1 MDNLRKILAILLALH
16 LILGGVS
23 PVFAEFQEE
32 SEPFQ
37 EETNAFQEEEIKQPE
52 ETSLPQEENVF
63 QEEEEPFH
71 EEDDSNPEDA
81 SLLVAQTEDSQ
92 SQPSSQG
99 TTSNGN
105 VGDDTS
111 ITTGDAGSNGNV
123 FTAAN
128 LNLAGADGCCAG
140 DGVGVVNDDNGDNS
154 SNTG

>member
-1 MDNLRKILAILLALH
+1 MNNLKKLLAILLVLH
-16 LILGGVS
+16 LVLGGIA

-32 SEPFQ
+32 TEPFQ
-37 EETNAFQEEEIKQPE
+37 EETSSFQEEESTQSQ
-52 ETSLPQEENVF
+52 ETNPPQEDNVF

-71 EEDDSNPEDA
+71 EEDDSNPDDA

-92 SQPSSQG
+92 SQPFSQG